1 MEFMSAREAADKWGI
16 SQRRVAILCSEG
28 RIDEAV
34 MVGNMWIIPNTANFT
49 AYSENEFNDEKQI
62 ELAEFVKKMSKKGAI
77 VVSNLDHR
85 GVNLYESCLE

>member
-34 MVGNMWIIPNTANFT
+34 MIGNMWIIPNTANFT
-49 AYSENEFNDEKQI
+49 AYSENEFNDEKQ
-62 ELAEFVKKMSKKGAI
+62 LSLL
-77 VVSNLDHR
+77 NLQR
-85 GVNLYESCLE
+85 K

>member
-34 MVGNMWIIPNTANFT
+34 MVGNMWSIPNTANFT

-62 ELAEFVKKMSKKGAI
+62 ELAEFAKKMSKKGAI
-77 VVSNLDHR
+77 VVSNSDHR
-85 GVNLYESCLE
+85 GVNLYEPCLE